1 VNNGVIKR
9 VSMGTVSRE
18 AISSYVGAIQVL
30 SVTDEDAV
38 FMEWSLV
45 WQAARVA
52 SRSAVTRCIRRFS
65 DR

>member
-1 VNNGVIKR
+1 
-9 VSMGTVSRE
+9 MGTVSRE